1 MTSLRRSD
9 AGRYDANALDEALVG
24 IDTGSLRHIVIYN
37 SSIVAWE
44 ADAAMTMAHHP
55 SSRFVFIVRSQLPNG
70 TVPAGLMSP
79 DFPQLLFD
87 IEFAATNL
95 VVLPDE
101 IALAWPQGLI
111 LYLNEGPITEVPSV
125 LLRMSFFILSLAVSA
140 HAYLR
145 MAPTTAILVLSLYA
159 PILESRHYRHVAAVN
174 AVLTVAHAAMLLV
187 HGRHYE
193 SLFLVRKLL
202 ETGLQV
208 YHAYLAAAIQT
219 VDVHWLRYLIVRHC
233 TDLRMPPA
241 VTTLH
246 DVIGIKLY
254 NTTITQWDGSVALT
268 ATRHPAIRFLF
279 IVSTQLPNGTLPAG
293 LLADDFPPMLL
304 DIEFVDTNLYDL
316 PHRVAELWP
325 MGLILH
331 VEHSRL
337 TTVPDVLSQ
346 LDVMACSLAGNAIS
360 IVPPSLLESGVAI
373 LTLSGNPIRALPE
386 DVRADLVTTMREL
399 KITWTN
405 ISALP
410 HWLNAAFLSR
420 TVMFAGATPFCDTLE
435 HGALRDGIV
444 CDAPRHGEIGRT
456 WARDI
461 RGLVHLHAVTP
472 ALGIVQSYDWIRFGW
487 DLLAAH
493 AVSKAQR
500 ERFPGQLRRQDAER
514 IARTWLKQLR
524 GHVHLQQVEPALGLV
539 NSYDWIVFDWGL
551 DDGYG
556 MPTQRPQDIACA
568 AHATTVVWA
577 ALARC
582 AGYGASEN
590 PDFWREV
597 FCDLLK
603 EPPPPP
609 PLMDASPRLE
619 HPLPVSGAVRFFDRH
634 RSVFPRVKLA
644 IPHCHQD
651 DVCASF
657 SGFVSSESKFA
668 KAIRRKLSRVLVRL
682 EPHLSTFDWAWLG
695 FVIFNPQ
702 TSRKSALQRLS
713 VKIDDMSGDKLN
725 AIATNSKLDA
735 PSRAAFLSVVQH
747 GASRGHRSSRS
758 TCICMTMLDGF
769 VVPHAAYSVFHGSSA
784 AEARPLAPTDHL
796 ALRFFSPESARSGAV
811 PSDRH
816 LREFVQLDAQLK
828 ALQQQL
834 HSHSTALSPAV
845 SRHVEVAQSAAV
857 VECLAFFPRLLTPE
871 SFTWPDFL
879 TTLFVKLA
887 ELYAHTPLNAM
898 LERSESRAAAWK
910 LLTTMP
916 TLLKD
921 HDAVR
926 TTTLQTIGSA
936 HTSTDEQRLLVQVVR
951 GLLPFDPRI
960 RVSVL
965 ELVLTKDRKLPQH
978 CELLADAAVS
988 SVDAQRAWTHCT
1000 TLYREVVDVDDAI
1013 VCLRSTFDISR
1024 VHRSSIPLKW
1034 VMDLF
1039 KQITKEE
1046 TRCEVLAFAW
1056 SAMTRVISTG
1066 DDYLPNSLGEEL
1078 QQIAVDTIRDVVS
1091 TTTTKAAAVQLLR
1104 AALGL
1109 TAADLDCLALRA
1121 NACNLLA
1128 DAIEA
1133 LLLEQS
1139 GQACQDEALVMYR
1152 STSGHVRIV
1161 VDAVSQLASDLEG
1174 KVNKISRLP
1183 SSRRPSVGATILQQL
1198 LTAMH
1203 ELPWPLPHQFFR
1215 SSAPKSQKLHASVQF
1230 LTHSERTASTS
1241 KTRPRSTLGV
1251 AHGTDF
1257 TCTLAACVAM
1267 QPEVWRSLELT
1278 AVRVEVLLASEDKTN
1293 ASVAIRTVDLPV
1305 PSHEKIR
1312 RSGTMGYAPVDLP
1325 VHVSVEQLGRKGNFT
1340 LQARLSVID
1349 SFGELW
1355 PIESTGGHRGV
1366 IVY

>member
-1 MTSLRRSD
+1 MVADDVRQVLTTCPSLRSLSITHDGACWSRPNTLETC
-9 AGRYDANALDEALVG
+9 ATLEELHLVLREG
-24 IDTGSLRHIVIYN
+24 VKQLSKFSPEELSQGSLRQLMALRVSVFGSGMLRASRSTLTDIIQHCKRLGYVHWENKWCDLDSVPHFQERVKLTQKALGRHVEQERIGHICAPAKLELWVDDEGFF
-37 SSIVAWE
+37 AGQLL
-44 ADAAMTMAHHP
+44 AMGNRS
-55 SSRFVFIVRSQLPNG
+55 SSRTHGQ
-70 TVPAGLMSP
+70 PASP
-79 DFPQLLFD
+79 DSTPPTPDGLGTSCEVGASGQLRRQDAERIARTWLKQLRGHVHLQQLL
-87 IEFAATNL
+87 
-95 VVLPDE
+95 
-101 IALAWPQGLI
+101 
-111 LYLNEGPITEVPSV
+111 
-125 LLRMSFFILSLAVSA
+125 
-140 HAYLR
+140 
-145 MAPTTAILVLSLYA
+145 
-159 PILESRHYRHVAAVN
+159 
-174 AVLTVAHAAMLLV
+174 AM
-187 HGRHYE
+187 
-193 SLFLVRKLL
+193 
-202 ETGLQV
+202 
-208 YHAYLAAAIQT
+208 
-219 VDVHWLRYLIVRHC
+219 
-233 TDLRMPPA
+233 
-241 VTTLH
+241 
-246 DVIGIKLY
+246 
-254 NTTITQWDGSVALT
+254 
-268 ATRHPAIRFLF
+268 
-279 IVSTQLPNGTLPAG
+279 
-293 LLADDFPPMLL
+293 
-304 DIEFVDTNLYDL
+304 
-316 PHRVAELWP
+316 
-325 MGLILH
+325 
-331 VEHSRL
+331 
-337 TTVPDVLSQ
+337 
-346 LDVMACSLAGNAIS
+346 GNRS
-360 IVPPSLLESGVAI
+360 S
-373 LTLSGNPIRALPE
+373 
-386 DVRADLVTTMREL
+386 
-399 KITWTN
+399 
-405 ISALP
+405 
-410 HWLNAAFLSR
+410 SR
-420 TVMFAGATPFCDTLE
+420 THGQPASPDSTPPTPDGLGTSCEVGAN
-435 HGALRDGIV
+435 
-444 CDAPRHGEIGRT
+444 
-456 WARDI
+456 
-461 RGLVHLHAVTP
+461 
-472 ALGIVQSYDWIRFGW
+472 
-487 DLLAAH
+487 
-493 AVSKAQR
+493 
-500 ERFPGQLRRQDAER
+500 GQLRRQDAER

-551 DDGYG
+551 DHGYG

-568 AHATTVVWA
+568 THATTVVWA

-609 PLMDASPRLE
+609 PLMDAPPRLE

-634 RSVFPRVKLA
+634 DRVFPRVKLA

-657 SGFVSSESKFA
+657 CGFMSSES
-668 KAIRRKLSRVLVRL
+668 R
-682 EPHLSTFDWAWLG
+682 HLSTFDWAWLG

-702 TSRKSALQRLS
+702 TSRKSALERLS

-725 AIATNSKLDA
+725 AIASMAQGNNLLRWH
-735 PSRAAFLSVVQH
+735 PSRPTEEHTLSTAYHTTRLPQGTIVFAEPNTDAAIVLQVESDMIDVDV

-758 TCICMTMLDGF
+758 TRICMTMLDGF

-796 ALRFFSPESARSGAV
+796 ALRFFSPEAARSGAV

-879 TTLFVKLA
+879 TTLFAKLA

-936 HTSTDEQRLLVQVVR
+936 QTSTDEQRLLVQVVR

-1024 VHRSSIPLKW
+1024 VHRSSIPLKL

-1104 AALGL
+1104 AYGHRFIRPQGLNHRTHHLATRLRTIGDNYKALRASALGL

-1121 NACNLLA
+1121 NACSLLA

-1267 QPEVWRSLELT
+1267 QPDVWRSLELT

-1349 SFGELW
+1349 SFGEMW